1 MANLEVR
8 EGLFAP
14 LDSHPYYASVSQ
26 TSSSVCEIFH
36 TLICREL
43 SSALSKVLR
52 RSLDLLVED
61 NIYEGAVNLQSA
73 VVVNEAQLPELI
85 HKEINAFARHP
96 CHFRQSS
103 LIYIRNDRFGVAF
116 LTVAGQQQKSS
127 GQPFLA
133 GVEKLIDQVLLDAH
147 IA

>member
-1 MANLEVR
+1 M
-8 EGLFAP
+8 
-14 LDSHPYYASVSQ
+14 
-26 TSSSVCEIFH
+26 
-36 TLICREL
+36 
-43 SSALSKVLR
+43 
-52 RSLDLLVED
+52 
-61 NIYEGAVNLQSA
+61 NLQSA

-85 HKEINAFARHP
+85 HKEINPFARYP
-96 CHFRQSS
+96 DHFRQCF
-103 LIYIRNDRFGVAF
+103 LIYLRNDRFGFAF